1 MKTIANLK
9 GADFFRATYNIIEEV
24 EKFNNATGVMAIWK
38 KRPTYTG
45 EETEEE
51 KLAIMKEQVKQNWR
65 EMLKSAL
72 HTNADATYSF
82 VMSLFI
88 VEDEES
94 EPDGMEML
102 MGALD
107 LIADERVISFFTK
120 LLKSGVLTI
129 SG

>member
-9 GADFFRATYNIIEEV
+9 GAEFFRATYNIVEEV
-24 EKFNNATGVMAIWK
+24 EKFNNATGLMAIWK

-51 KLAIMKEQVKQNWR
+51 KLAIMREQVKKNWR

-72 HTNADATYSF
+72 HTNAEATYSF
-82 VMSLFI
+82 VMALF
-88 VEDEES
+88 VLEDGEG

-107 LIADERVISFFTK
+107 LIADERVIAFFTK
-120 LLKSGVLTI
+120 LLKSGVLDITA
-129 SG
+129 

>member
-24 EKFNNATGVMAIWK
+24 EKFNNATGVMAIWR

-72 HTNADATYSF
+72 HTNAEATYSF

>member
-9 GADFFRATYNIIEEV
+9 GAEFFRATYNVIEEV

-45 EETEEE
+45 NETEEE
-51 KLAIMKEQVKQNWR
+51 KMEIMREQVKANWR

-72 HTNADATYSF
+72 HTNAEATYSF
-82 VMSLFI
+82 VMCLF
-88 VEDEES
+88 VLEDEES
-94 EPDGMEML
+94 EPDGLEML

-107 LIADERVISFFTK
+107 LIADERVIAFFTK
-120 LLKSGVLTI
+120 LLKSGVLNI
-129 SG
+129 AG

>member
-1 MKTIANLK
+1 MKTIVNLK
-9 GADFFRATYNIIEEV
+9 GAEFFRATYNLIEEV
-24 EKFNNATGVMAIWK
+24 EKYNKVTGAMAIWK
-38 KRPTYTG
+38 RNPTFNG
-45 EETEEE
+45 NETDDE

-65 EMLKSAL
+65 DMLKSTL
-72 HTNADATYSF
+72 HTNAEATYSF

-107 LIADERVISFFTK
+107 IIADERVISFFTK
-120 LLKSGVLTI
+120 LLRSGLLDITT
-129 SG
+129 

>member
-9 GADFFRATYNIIEEV
+9 GAEFFRATYNIVEEV
-24 EKFNNATGVMAIWK
+24 EKFNKATGLMAIWK

-51 KLAIMKEQVKQNWR
+51 KLAVMREQVKKNWR

-72 HTNADATYSF
+72 HTNAEATYAF
-82 VMSLFI
+82 VMCLF
-88 VEDEES
+88 VLEEDES

-107 LIADERVISFFTK
+107 LIVDERVIAFFTK
-120 LLKSGVLTI
+120 LLKSGVLDIAT
-129 SG
+129 

>member
-1 MKTIANLK
+1 MRTIANLK
-9 GADFFRATYNIIEEV
+9 GAEFFRATYNIIEEV

-72 HTNADATYSF
+72 HTNAEATYSF

-107 LIADERVISFFTK
+107 LIADERVIAFFTK

-129 SG
+129 AG

>member
-1 MKTIANLK
+1 MRTIANLK
-9 GADFFRATYNIIEEV
+9 GAEFFRATYNIIEEV
-24 EKFNNATGVMAIWK
+24 EKFNNVTGVMAIWK

-45 EETEEE
+45 NETEEE
-51 KLAIMKEQVKQNWR
+51 KLEIMREQVKANWR

-72 HTNADATYSF
+72 HTNAEATYSF

-102 MGALD
+102 MGAFD
-107 LIADERVISFFTK
+107 LIADERVIAFFTK
-120 LLKSGVLTI
+120 LLKSGVLNI
-129 SG
+129 GG

>member
-9 GADFFRATYNIIEEV
+9 GAEFFRATYNIIEEV

-38 KRPTYTG
+38 KRPTYAG
-45 EETEEE
+45 NETEEE
-51 KLAIMKEQVKQNWR
+51 KLELMREQVKKNWR

-72 HTNADATYSF
+72 HTNAEATYSF
-82 VMSLFI
+82 VMCLF
-88 VEDEES
+88 VLEGEES

-107 LIADERVISFFTK
+107 LIADERVIAFFTK
-120 LLKSGVLTI
+120 LLKSGVLNI
-129 SG
+129 AG

>member
-51 KLAIMKEQVKQNWR
+51 KLAIMREQVKQNWR

-82 VMSLFI
+82 VMCLFI
-88 VEDEES
+88 LEDEES
-94 EPDGMEML
+94 EPEGMEML

-107 LIADERVISFFTK
+107 LIADERVIAFFTK
-120 LLKSGVLTI
+120 LLKSGILSI
-129 SG
+129 AG

>member
-1 MKTIANLK
+1 MRTIANLK
-9 GADFFRATYNIIEEV
+9 GAEFFRATYNIIEEV

-38 KRPTYTG
+38 KRPTFTG

-51 KLAIMKEQVKQNWR
+51 KLEIMREQVKKNWR
-65 EMLKSAL
+65 DMLKSAL
-72 HTNADATYSF
+72 HTNAEATYSF

-102 MGALD
+102 MGAFD
-107 LIADERVISFFTK
+107 LIADERVIAFFTK
-120 LLKSGVLTI
+120 LLKSGVLNI
-129 SG
+129 AG

>member
-9 GADFFRATYNIIEEV
+9 GAEFFRATYNIIEEV
-24 EKFNNATGVMAIWK
+24 EKFNNATGVMAIWR

-51 KLAIMKEQVKQNWR
+51 KLAIMREQVKQNWR

-120 LLKSGVLTI
+120 LLKSGVLNI
-129 SG
+129 AG